1 MKTPKNRLKS
11 LRSQYDD
18 KLTQDKFAKKMG
30 VTKRTIIAWEN
41 GERVLKLDK
50 AEKIAN
56 FFNVS
61 VGYLLGFSS
70 IKFESDQ
77 IKNEIEKRLKNT
89 DGEFNSQ
96 VFNQTL
102 NLLEDVGFLD
112 LDMDTIVDLYFYNTN
127 ITIPVRTMTELLDF
141 FDDNA
146 KDYMETLS
154 IVEPYEADSII
165 QTISK
170 LGDYTEKLNDYL
182 NSKVEPVLL
191 IKNANGIKEN
201 SGEELVL
208 NNKFGNGSYSKLL
221 KRIKETSQDINKS
234 IDLPASIANIVQYP
248 EGDLLFHY
256 SFLENEEQEAIMK
269 IVSSMS
275 KYQYFEDL
283 NNKKN

>member
-1 MKTPKNRLKS
+1 METPKNRLKL
-11 LRSQYDD
+11 LRSKHEE
-18 KLTQDKFAKKMG
+18 KLTQDKLAKKVG

-41 GERVLKLDK
+41 GERDLKLDK
-50 AEKIAN
+50 AKQLADY
-56 FFNVS
+56 FNVS

-70 IKFESDQ
+70 IKFESNQ
-77 IKNEIEKRLKNT
+77 IKNEIDKRLKNT
-89 DGEFNSQ
+89 KEEFNTH

-102 NLLEDVGFLD
+102 KLLEEVGFLD
-112 LDMDTIVDLYFYNTN
+112 LDMDTIIDLYFYNTN
-127 ITIPVRTMTELLDF
+127 ITIPIRTLSELLDF

-146 KDYMETLS
+146 KDYMEMLS

-170 LGDYTEKLNDYL
+170 LGDYSEKLTNYL
-182 NSKVEPVLL
+182 NSKTKPVLL
-191 IKNANGIKEN
+191 IKNENGIKEN

-221 KRIKETSQDINKS
+221 KRIKEASQDINKS
-234 IDLPASIANIVQYP
+234 IDLPASIANIIDYP

-269 IVSSMS
+269 IVASLS
-275 KYQYFEDL
+275 KFEDQEEA
-283 NNKKN
+283 NNE

>member
-1 MKTPKNRLKS
+1 MNRIKE
-11 LRSQYDD
+11 LRNSNGM
-18 KLTQDKFAKKMG
+18 TQKEF
-30 VTKRTIIAWEN
+30 
-41 GERVLKLDK
+41 
-50 AEKIAN
+50 AEKIVVPLRTLQKWENEEVQIKPDNADKLARY
-56 FFNVS
+56 FNVS

-70 IKFESDQ
+70 TKFESDQ

-102 NLLEDVGFLD
+102 KLLEDVGFLD

-127 ITIPVRTMTELLDF
+127 ITIPVRTLTELLDF

-146 KDYMETLS
+146 KDYMEILS

-191 IKNANGIKEN
+191 IKNDNGIKEN

-208 NNKFGNGSYSKLL
+208 NNNFGNGSYSKLL

-256 SFLENEEQEAIMK
+256 SFLENDEQEAIMK

-275 KYQYFEDL
+275 KFEDMEGSQDE
-283 NNKKN
+283 

>member
-1 MKTPKNRLKS
+1 MNRLKELREESS
-11 LRSQYDD
+11 LTQQELADKIGISKRTLGYWENEEVQIKPDNAD
-18 KLTQDKFAKKMG
+18 KLA
-30 VTKRTIIAWEN
+30 RY
-41 GERVLKLDK
+41 
-50 AEKIAN
+50 
-56 FFNVS
+56 FNVS

-70 IKFESDQ
+70 TKFESDQ

-89 DGEFNSQ
+89 SEEFNSH

-102 NLLEDVGFLD
+102 KLLEEVGFLD
-112 LDMDTIVDLYFYNTN
+112 LDMDTIIDLYFYNTN
-127 ITIPVRTMTELLDF
+127 ITIPIRTLSELLDF

-146 KDYMETLS
+146 KDYMEMLS

-170 LGDYTEKLNDYL
+170 LGDYSEKLTDYL
-182 NSKVEPVLL
+182 NSKTKPVLL
-191 IKNANGIKEN
+191 IKNKNGIKEN

-208 NNKFGNGSYSKLL
+208 NNKFGNGSYSKLI

-234 IDLPASIANIVQYP
+234 IDLPASIANIIDYP

-269 IVSSMS
+269 IVASLS
-275 KYQYFEDL
+275 KFED
-283 NNKKN
+283 NEASQK

>member
-1 MKTPKNRLKS
+1 MNRIKE
-11 LRSQYDD
+11 LRNSNGM
-18 KLTQDKFAKKMG
+18 TQKEF
-30 VTKRTIIAWEN
+30 
-41 GERVLKLDK
+41 
-50 AEKIAN
+50 AEKIVVPLRTLQKWENEEVQIKPDNADKLARY
-56 FFNVS
+56 FNVS

-70 IKFESDQ
+70 TKFESDQ
-77 IKNEIEKRLKNT
+77 IKNEIDKRLKNT
-89 DGEFNSQ
+89 KEEFNTH

-102 NLLEDVGFLD
+102 KLLEEVGFLD
-112 LDMDTIVDLYFYNTN
+112 LDMDTIIDLYFYNTN
-127 ITIPVRTMTELLDF
+127 ITIPIRTLSELLDF

-146 KDYMETLS
+146 KDYMEMLS

-170 LGDYTEKLNDYL
+170 FGDYSEKLTDYL
-182 NSKVEPVLL
+182 NSKTKPVLL
-191 IKNANGIKEN
+191 IKNENGIKEN

-234 IDLPASIANIVQYP
+234 IDLPASIANIIDYP

-269 IVSSMS
+269 IVASLS
-275 KYQYFEDL
+275 KFEDQEEA
-283 NNKKN
+283 NNE

>member
-1 MKTPKNRLKS
+1 MNRIKE
-11 LRSQYDD
+11 LRNSNGM
-18 KLTQDKFAKKMG
+18 TQKEF
-30 VTKRTIIAWEN
+30 
-41 GERVLKLDK
+41 
-50 AEKIAN
+50 AEKIVVPLRTLQKWENEEVQIKPDNADKLARY
-56 FFNVS
+56 FNVS

-70 IKFESDQ
+70 TKFESDQ

-89 DGEFNSQ
+89 SEEFNSH

-102 NLLEDVGFLD
+102 KLLEEVGFLD

-127 ITIPVRTMTELLDF
+127 ITIPIRTLSELLDF

-146 KDYMETLS
+146 KDYMEMLS

-170 LGDYTEKLNDYL
+170 LGDYSKKLTDYL
-182 NSKVEPVLL
+182 NSKTNPVLL
-191 IKNANGIKEN
+191 IKNENGIKEN

-208 NNKFGNGSYSKLL
+208 NNKFGNGSYSKLI
-221 KRIKETSQDINKS
+221 KRIKETSQHIDKS
-234 IDLPASIANIVQYP
+234 IDLPASIANIIDYP

-269 IVSSMS
+269 IVASLS
-275 KYQYFEDL
+275 KFEAQEEA
-283 NNKKN
+283 KNE

>member
-1 MKTPKNRLKS
+1 MLNPKNRIKQ
-11 LRSQYDD
+11 LRNERFP
-18 KLTQDKFAKKMG
+18 KLTQDILANAIG
-30 VTKRTIIAWEN
+30 VTKLTISRWEN
-41 GERVLKLDK
+41 EEVQLKPEK
-50 AEKIAN
+50 AKQLADY
-56 FFNVS
+56 FNVS

-70 IKFESDQ
+70 IKFESTQ
-77 IKNEIEKRLKNT
+77 IKNEVEKRLKNT
-89 DGEFNSQ
+89 SEEFNTH

-102 NLLEDVGFLD
+102 KLLEEVGFLD
-112 LDMDTIVDLYFYNTN
+112 LDMDTIIDLYFYNTN
-127 ITIPVRTMTELLDF
+127 ITIPIRTLSELLDF

-146 KDYMETLS
+146 KDYMEMLS

-170 LGDYTEKLNDYL
+170 LGDYSEKLTNYL
-182 NSKVEPVLL
+182 NSKTKPVLL
-191 IKNANGIKEN
+191 IKNENGIKEN

-234 IDLPASIANIVQYP
+234 IDLPASIANIIDYP

-269 IVSSMS
+269 IVASLS
-275 KYQYFEDL
+275 KFEDQEEA
-283 NNKKN
+283 NNE

>member
-1 MKTPKNRLKS
+1 METPKNRLKL
-11 LRSQYDD
+11 LRSKHEE
-18 KLTQDKFAKKMG
+18 KLTQDKLAKKVG

-41 GERVLKLDK
+41 GERDLKLDK
-50 AEKIAN
+50 AKQLADY
-56 FFNVS
+56 FNVS

-70 IKFESDQ
+70 IKFESNQ
-77 IKNEIEKRLKNT
+77 IKNEIDKRLKNT
-89 DGEFNSQ
+89 KEEFNTH

-102 NLLEDVGFLD
+102 KLLEEVGFLD
-112 LDMDTIVDLYFYNTN
+112 LDMDTIIDLYFYNTN
-127 ITIPVRTMTELLDF
+127 ITIPIRTLSELLDF

-146 KDYMETLS
+146 KDYMEMLS

-170 LGDYTEKLNDYL
+170 LGDYSEKLTNYL
-182 NSKVEPVLL
+182 NSKTKPVLL
-191 IKNANGIKEN
+191 IKNENGIKEN

-234 IDLPASIANIVQYP
+234 IDLPASIANIIDYP

-269 IVSSMS
+269 IVASLS
-275 KYQYFEDL
+275 KFEDQEEA
-283 NNKKN
+283 NNE

>member
-1 MKTPKNRLKS
+1 MNRIKE
-11 LRSQYDD
+11 LRNSNGM
-18 KLTQDKFAKKMG
+18 TQKEF
-30 VTKRTIIAWEN
+30 
-41 GERVLKLDK
+41 
-50 AEKIAN
+50 AEKIVVPLRTLQKWENEEVQIKPDNADKLARY
-56 FFNVS
+56 FNVS

-70 IKFESDQ
+70 TKFESDQ

-102 NLLEDVGFLD
+102 KFLEDVGFLD

-127 ITIPVRTMTELLDF
+127 ITIPVRTLTELLDF

-146 KDYMETLS
+146 KDYMEILS

-191 IKNANGIKEN
+191 IKNDNGIKEN

-208 NNKFGNGSYSKLL
+208 NNNFGNGSYSKLL

-256 SFLENEEQEAIMK
+256 SFLENDEQEAIMK

-275 KYQYFEDL
+275 KFEDMEGSPDE
-283 NNKKN
+283 